1 MGKFKVGDVVKIVE
15 GSRRGWIPAMDKC
28 IGRSGVIQ
36 HIGGGNR
43 DFLVRIEVHTSWWF
57 YQDSFVVVNKFKG
70 NIK

>member
-15 GSRRGWIPAMDKC
+15 GSRRGWIPSMDKY

-36 HIGGGNR
+36 HIDGAG
-43 DFLVRIEVHTSWWF
+43 DFLVRMDVSTSWWF

>member
-28 IGRSGVIQ
+28 IGCSGVIQ
-36 HIGGGNR
+36 DIGGAG
-43 DFLVRIEVHTSWWF
+43 DFLVRSEVHTSWWF

>member
-15 GSRRGWIPAMDKC
+15 GSRRGWLPSMDKC

-36 HIGGGNR
+36 HIGGDG
-43 DFLVRIEVHTSWWF
+43 DFLVRMDVSTSWWF

>member
-1 MGKFKVGDVVKIVE
+1 MGKFEVGDVVKIVE
-15 GSRRGWIPAMDKC
+15 GSRRGWIPSMDKY

-36 HIGGGNR
+36 HIGGAG
-43 DFLVRIEVHTSWWF
+43 DFLVRSEVHTSWWF

>member
-15 GSRRGWIPAMDKC
+15 GSRRGWLHSMDKC

-36 HIGGGNR
+36 HIGGFGNY
-43 DFLVRIEVHTSWWF
+43 LVSIDAHTSWWF
-57 YQDSFVVVNKFKG
+57 YPDSFVVVNKFKG

>member
-15 GSRRGWIPAMDKC
+15 GSRRGWLPSMDKC

-36 HIGGGNR
+36 HIGGAG
-43 DFLVRIEVHTSWWF
+43 DFLVMMDVSTSWWF

>member
-15 GSRRGWIPAMDKC
+15 GSRRGWIPSMDKC

-36 HIGGGNR
+36 HIGGAG
-43 DFLVRIEVHTSWWF
+43 DFLVSIEVHTSWWF